1 MKIIKGIFK
10 VLMILIVLSVMAVI
24 TIAIFYDLGGNY
36 FGVVHAIGFIAVGIF
51 AIVLFKL
58 VKD

>member
-10 VLMILIVLSVMAVI
+10 VLMILIVLSVMAII
-24 TIAIFYDLGGNY
+24 TIAIFEDLGGNY
-36 FGVVHAIGFIAVGIF
+36 FDIIHAIGFIAVGIF
-51 AIVLFKL
+51 AIILFKL